1 MIWFDRHAYNLATK
15 REVSNSANFGPA
27 RARGAVRNG
36 VLMAYEREG
45 FLTLGIDT
53 ATEKRSVAVFRG
65 AQKCSVCVSDS
76 SDGGSANV
84 LGDIERALKESFVK
98 AEEIELFA
106 AASGPGSFTGL
117 RAGLA
122 TLKGLAATLGKP
134 VIGVQTLHAVAHVA
148 RPAERLVALIPAGRG
163 EVFAQL
169 LGVSLEGEV
178 VEREAPSHI
187 PPARLVERV
196 ARLGGGVKWAGG
208 GAHKFIELIQGG
220 AAASGIKF
228 VAAACANEL
237 APDGVWVVAPPVEA
251 LAPSVVMLARQ
262 KFLRGEALSAE
273 SLRAIYVRPSDAELK
288 G

>member
-1 MIWFDRHAYNLATK
+1 
-15 REVSNSANFGPA
+15 
-27 RARGAVRNG
+27 
-36 VLMAYEREG
+36 MAFEREG

-53 ATEKRSVAVFRG
+53 ATEKRSVAVFRDE
-65 AQKCSVCVSDS
+65 QQLSLCVSDS

-84 LGDIERALKESFVK
+84 LGEIERALGESSVK
-98 AEEIELFA
+98 LEDFELFA

-122 TLKGLAATLGKP
+122 TLKGLSATLGKP
-134 VIGVQTLHAVAHVA
+134 VVGVETLHAVAHVA

-169 LGVSLEGEV
+169 LGVSREGEI
-178 VEREAPSHI
+178 VEHEAPTHVS
-187 PPARLVERV
+187 PARLVERV

-208 GAHKFIELIQGG
+208 GAHKFVELIRSG

-228 VAAACANEL
+228 VAASGANEIVSG
-237 APDGVWVVAPPVEA
+237 ANEEAADGVWVVAPSVEA
-251 LAPSVVMLARQ
+251 LAPSVVVLARR

>member
-1 MIWFDRHAYNLATK
+1 
-15 REVSNSANFGPA
+15 
-27 RARGAVRNG
+27 
-36 VLMAYEREG
+36 
-45 FLTLGIDT
+45 LTLGIDT

-65 AQKCSVCVSDS
+65 VQQLSVCVSDS
-76 SDGGSANV
+76 GGGSANV
-84 LGDIERALKESFVK
+84 LGDIERALEESSVK
-98 AEEIELFA
+98 LEEIELFA

-134 VIGVQTLHAVAHVA
+134 AEGVRTLHAVAHAA
-148 RPAERLVALIPAGRG
+148 RPAGRVLALIPAGRG

-169 LGVSLEGEV
+169 LCVSREGEV
-178 VEREAPSHI
+178 KELGEPSHV
-187 PPARLVERV
+187 PPAHLVERV

-208 GAHKFIELIQGG
+208 GAHKFVELIRGG

-228 VAAACANEL
+228 VAASGANEE
-237 APDGVWVVAPPVEA
+237 AAGDEWVVAPPVEA
-251 LAPSVVMLARQ
+251 LAPSVVVLARR
-262 KFLRGEALSAE
+262 KFLRGEAESAQ